1 MADIKNL
8 RKWRNGDIINAR
20 DYVYERDAIVA
31 EITGQSSFYVNV
43 VDSLPTDLATGDHNN
58 KYYLVRGGPDS
69 KLFKIVNNIAVQH
82 FVETYLDNLE
92 DVIISSQ
99 TSRDVLMFKNGAWRN
114 SPDVANDIDSL
125 MVKGFVLEDA
135 INLVAQNLQNHIN
148 NLSNPHNVTKQQV
161 GLGNVDNTSDYNK
174 PVSNPTQIEIDKQVP
189 RSFLDVPN
197 GIPVLDSF
205 NKIQAKNLP
214 NILFDGL
221 EFASVI
227 SSSTYLSFLAHTVSN
242 ATRSQVGFYWVA
254 TTTVNVISFS
264 YTATPPFGGTEYYKT
279 YFVPSDEGTI
289 QQEGVSLTTTLEAGD
304 WIVITKKDGAG
315 TQANPYIYYFAVVNN
330 TYEDATS
337 ALRGIVTLSSS
348 TSTAT
353 ISNNVITD
361 SVLKDLITTET
372 GVANKISASQ
382 HTHPISEVDDLQTE
396 LDDLNTAV
404 EGKAEE
410 VHTHVKADITD
421 FAHTHAISEV
431 NGLQTALDGK
441 AEEVHT
447 HVKADITDFAHTHAA
462 GDIVSGT
469 LSSSV
474 LASGVAD
481 ETTFLRG
488 DGVWAPLTGEG
499 GGGVLAGAGV
509 ANQIAYF
516 TASDVVSSLSTTTYP
531 SLTELSYVK
540 GVTVP
545 IQDHID
551 DESNP
556 HNVTVAQINA
566 EPANA
571 NIQAHI
577 SSTSNPHS
585 VTANQIGAEPAFTK
599 NTAFNKNFGNTA
611 GTVTEGNDPRLSDA
625 RTPLSHTHVSADIT
639 DLKENLKYLYIYGKA
654 QSAITKG
661 QAVQFAGVQGD
672 HILLKPAVPSEI
684 NTNPDYFVGLAE
696 TTLASE
702 DFGYVLTHG
711 ELSGINTSSYTE
723 GAILWFASAGST
735 AGALTQTEPT
745 GLNARIQVAAVNRTN
760 AGNGIIFVRVHNV
773 GVQVQDIV
781 ASGTRSASSFLNG
794 EGQWA
799 APSTE
804 GFVYGNGTANQLSY
818 FTGPTEIASLDT
830 ATYPSLTEVS
840 YVKGVT
846 SAIQTQL
853 NSKANLASPELTGT
867 PLAPT
872 ATSGTNTTQIATT
885 AFVST
890 AVANLINSAPGAL
903 DTLDELAAALG
914 DDSNFASTITT
925 ALAGKSPVGHP
936 HSTNDITNGIFNP
949 ARLGT
954 GTANEFTFLRGN
966 GTWASPSTEG
976 FIVGSGVENQLTY
989 WNGTTSVGTLNTDTY
1004 PSLTEL
1010 SYVKGTTSS
1019 VQNQLNNKSNLGHT
1033 HTKSEITD
1041 FAHTHTKSQITDFA
1055 HTHAAS
1061 DIVSGIISTARLGT
1075 GTADSTKFL
1084 NGNNQWVVVESG
1096 TGTFLPLA
1104 GGTMTGDIKVAATVT
1119 HPGNN
1124 TPTVL
1129 SYGKLTGYGDFYINA
1144 DTDGST
1150 TEFLYLTAGRAA
1162 GATDGLRIGYDTL
1175 LWRGNTVWHSGNV
1188 TPAVARDRTNWND
1201 NSVINN
1207 VIGQLAWKNFGNNH
1221 TIFDASAGT
1230 TPSGTIISGS
1240 DAQNGWYPGS
1250 LYPYL
1255 MGWNGVSTYGVRV
1268 DSARTAD
1275 GAGSSNT
1282 ANYATSAGNADTVD
1296 AIHGTSFVR
1305 NDIYNSA
1312 NSGFQVFRNIGTGTG
1327 SWQDAN
1333 HTFGLENS
1341 DAGNIAINFH
1351 RAGYSSHNIL
1361 YNGTNLNFDL
1371 PLLVSGSTVIHS
1383 GTIGSQSVSYSNNS
1397 GALNGYNWNSAGKD
1411 LRGAEVYTDG
1421 WFRNYNSGVGLYN
1434 QATTQHWYSTGNGT
1448 WRSESTTTTNQIQL
1462 ATSGNS
1468 LRGSIH
1474 VDNSNNIG
1482 FRNESNSDI
1491 FRLASNGDVI
1501 AGGTRW
1507 LGAVAVGAN
1516 VDATFSIPS
1525 GVDSLEIQMLQDGT
1539 TSTNTIQR
1547 FFLTAANIYS
1557 LWSSTRSARVTW
1569 FNGTVAQTMT
1579 VSYYL
1584 SGGTFYIRHNFSF
1597 TVGYR
1602 VYCHF

>member
-1 MADIKNL
+1 
-8 RKWRNGDIINAR
+8 
-20 DYVYERDAIVA
+20 
-31 EITGQSSFYVNV
+31 
-43 VDSLPTDLATGDHNN
+43 LPTDLATGDHNN

-760 AGNGIIFVRVHNV
+760 PGNGIIFVRVHNV

-914 DDSNFASTITT
+914 DDSSFASTVTT

-936 HSTNDITNGIFNP
+936 HSTADITTGIFSP
-949 ARLGT
+949 SRLGT
-954 GTANEFTFLRGN
+954 GTY
-966 GTWASPSTEG
+966 
-976 FIVGSGVENQLTY
+976 SGVT
-989 WNGTTSVGTLNTDTY
+989 
-1004 PSLTEL
+1004 
-1010 SYVKGTTSS
+1010 
-1019 VQNQLNNKSNLGHT
+1019 
-1033 HTKSEITD
+1033 
-1041 FAHTHTKSQITDFA
+1041 
-1055 HTHAAS
+1055 
-1061 DIVSGIISTARLGT
+1061 
-1075 GTADSTKFL
+1075 FL
-1084 NGNNQWVVVESG
+1084 NGLGQYVSVTNELG
-1096 TGTFLPLA
+1096 EGFLPLA
-1104 GGTMTGDIKVAATVT
+1104 GGTLTGTITIGGTSNKALSVQSGTDNRAYFGTFNDFALIGVNRNPSTGD
-1119 HPGNN
+1119 
-1124 TPTVL
+1124 
-1129 SYGKLTGYGDFYINA
+1129 FA
-1144 DTDGST
+1144 D
-1150 TEFLYLTAGRAA
+1150 L
-1162 GATDGLRIGYDTL
+1162 
-1175 LWRGNTVWHSGNV
+1175 N
-1188 TPAVARDRTNWND
+1188 
-1201 NSVINN
+1201 
-1207 VIGQLAWKNFGNNH
+1207 K
-1221 TIFDASAGT
+1221 ASADFGLL
-1230 TPSGTIISGS
+1230 G
-1240 DAQNGWYPGS
+1240 ANG
-1250 LYPYL
+1250 
-1255 MGWNGVSTYGVRV
+1255 
-1268 DSARTAD
+1268 DSA
-1275 GAGSSNT
+1275 
-1282 ANYATSAGNADTVD
+1282 
-1296 AIHGTSFVR
+1296 I
-1305 NDIYNSA
+1305 I
-1312 NSGFQVFRNIGTGTG
+1312 
-1327 SWQDAN
+1327 
-1333 HTFGLENS
+1333 FG
-1341 DAGNIAINFH
+1341 
-1351 RAGYSSHNIL
+1351 
-1361 YNGTNLNFDL
+1361 
-1371 PLLVSGSTVIHS
+1371 
-1383 GTIGSQSVSYSNNS
+1383 
-1397 GALNGYNWNSAGKD
+1397 
-1411 LRGAEVYTDG
+1411 
-1421 WFRNYNSGVGLYN
+1421 
-1434 QATTQHWYSTGNGT
+1434 
-1448 WRSESTTTTNQIQL
+1448 TTTTNGGLPSERMRITGAGNVGIGTNNPPQKLSVSDGNINIS
-1462 ATSGNS
+1462 SGFLYFN
-1468 LRGSIH
+1468 
-1474 VDNSNNIG
+1474 
-1482 FRNESNSDI
+1482 
-1491 FRLASNGDVI
+1491 NGDVEI
-1501 AGGTRW
+1501 GRVTTDSGS
-1507 LGAVAVGAN
+1507 GAYFKTWTGSALTEKMRINGNGNVG
-1516 VDATFSIPS
+1516 I
-1525 GVDSLEIQMLQDGT
+1525 GT
-1539 TSTNTIQR
+1539 TSPQTKLEISADLTETAR
-1547 FFLTAANIYS
+1547 FSYS
-1557 LWSSTRSARVTW
+1557 GAPT
-1569 FNGTVAQTMT
+1569 
-1579 VSYYL
+1579 SYYL
-1584 SGGTFYIRHNFSF
+1584 RVRQNNPVGGIVRWHFDTRNNDTQYDNTLVLDRGYVGIGTTSPQTKLDVNGGLDVRGNFRLTGPATTTNQSRTIEFTGFDKEGTDDFSDNAYIRHTVNSGGLTGSVLEISSQNDAQDGINFITPTVDSF
-1597 TVGYR
+1597 RHNGNIIVTGANIGAQTVSTASQLPTLYYGGQQLNPQTYFGQGVGVKVAMTGTAGLWSDTMWINGYSGGDVLQMVALHTQRNGEPRMYLSAQASNASSYGTLHEVITNFNLSSITQLNSGSDFPNGTLVYTDIWYADFAGDSFQIEIEGKSYGQVYPWMVRGQGYIYSNSIINQGFVDYTGNFGSLTAFNLNNYLCFWWPRQSYWNSFSVKVWSSSTYGATRNR
-1602 VYCHF
+1602 VTGIADSGIPGNRTREVGFPRLRVWNNSNLTFSLSGSTLTINAG